1 MPVYTDFSG
10 HATTHVKSRPC
21 GIRDAQSSN
30 ETGFSPSTSVVPCYY
45 FSVSVSW
52 SLIDYQRFMTIVID
66 LLVKLGNPDSL
77 L

>member
-30 ETGFSPSTSVVPCYY
+30 ETGFSPSTSAVPCYY
-45 FSVSVSW
+45 FSVSVS
-52 SLIDYQRFMTIVID
+52 
-66 LLVKLGNPDSL
+66 
-77 L
+77 